1 MSDMTTTARP
11 YARAIFELAKA
22 GSTQDNWT
30 EVLAIL
36 SAVVDNADM
45 REALDS
51 PKLSAEQKG
60 ELLIDVCNDKLSDE
74 NRNAIKLLA
83 ENGRLSLMPE
93 IAELFE
99 AFRAEDESKVEAT
112 VTSAFPLTDAQ
123 QTAIVAALKKK
134 LGCDITL
141 VTQTDKTLIGGVVI
155 RAGDLVIDGSTQARL
170 SALSQSL
177 SH

>member
-1 MSDMTTTARP
+1 MSEITTAARP
-11 YARAIFELAKA
+11 YARAIFELAQA
-22 GSTQDNWT
+22 ESTQDKWT
-30 EVLAIL
+30 EVLALL
-36 SAVVDNADM
+36 SVIVENADM

-51 PKLSAEQKG
+51 PKLSAEQKA
-60 ELLIDVCNDKLSDE
+60 ELLIDVCNGELSDE

-83 ENGRLSLMPE
+83 ENGRLGLLPE
-93 IAELFE
+93 IANLYE
-99 AFRAEDESKVEAT
+99 AFRAEAESKLEAT

-123 QTAIVAALKKK
+123 QTAIAEALKKK

-141 VTQTDKTLIGGVVI
+141 VTQTDESLIGGVVI

>member
-1 MSDMTTTARP
+1 MSDMTTAARP

-22 GSTQDNWT
+22 GSTQDKWT
-30 EVLAIL
+30 EVLAML
-36 SAVVDNADM
+36 SAVINNADM

-51 PKLSAEQKG
+51 PELSAEQKG
-60 ELLIDVCNDKLSDE
+60 ELLIDVCNDALNDE

-83 ENGRLSLMPE
+83 ENNRLNLLPD

-99 AFRAEDESKVEAT
+99 GFRAEDESKVEAT

-123 QTAIVAALKKK
+123 QTAIAAALKKK

-141 VTQTDKTLIGGVVI
+141 IMQTDATLIGGVVI

-170 SALSQSL
+170 SALAQSL